1 VGHLAIAAWSIPLT
15 LLHHLEFANLTTL
28 AMRIVVIG
36 YGRVGSRTVS
46 ALLERG
52 HQITIVD
59 KEASRLGRASQ
70 LEGVELVQGNGIDV
84 DVQREAGVGEAD
96 MLLAVTFD
104 DNVNLMSAQVAR
116 THFRVPLAIAR
127 VYEPSHSEATQED
140 PQLVVVCPTLFAVK
154 HIVEQVDIAAA
165 QKPQIRPAA
174 EPLEIAPRPRFAAT
188 DDSRYILIAG
198 GGKVGVNLARE
209 LYEAGHEVAVIER
222 DPARSSVLS
231 IKLDCPVFV
240 GDSSTHDVLD
250 SAGANRARV
259 FVAATGSD
267 QDNLISCQLAKKVFG
282 VPKTIARA
290 SNPKNEA
297 VMTRL
302 GVDSTVSST
311 AIIEQVIERELPT
324 VKIKTLLSLQAGAVQ
339 ILEYEIDGNSPAAGK
354 HVRDIN
360 LPPDSNLIAVLRGQT
375 TVVARGDTSLKEG
388 DLVVALVN
396 TEQESQLRT
405 ALLGA

>member
-1 VGHLAIAAWSIPLT
+1 
-15 LLHHLEFANLTTL
+15 
-28 AMRIVVIG
+28 MKIVVIG
-36 YGRVGSRTVS
+36 YGRVGSRTVA

-52 HQITIVD
+52 HQISLVD

-84 DVQREAGVGEAD
+84 DVQRDAGVGEAD

-104 DNVNLMSAQVAR
+104 DNVNLMAAQVAR
-116 THFRVPLAIAR
+116 THFRVPIAIAR
-127 VYEPSHSEATQED
+127 VYEPSHAEATQED

-154 HIVEQVDIAAA
+154 HIVEQVDVAAG
-165 QKPQIRPAA
+165 QTR
-174 EPLEIAPRPRFAAT
+174 EPRTPIDSPEPVITERFDAP
-188 DDSRYILIAG
+188 DESRYILIAG

-222 DPARSSVLS
+222 EASRAAALS
-231 IKLDCPVFV
+231 NKLDCSIFI
-240 GDSSTHDVLD
+240 GDSSTHDVLEN
-250 SAGANRARV
+250 AGAKRARV

-267 QDNLISCQLAKKVFG
+267 QDNLIACQLAKKVFG

-290 SNPKNEA
+290 SNPKNED

-324 VKIKTLLSLQAGAVQ
+324 VKIKTLLSLQAGAYQ
-339 ILEYEIDGNSPAAGK
+339 ILEYTIDGTSPAAGK
-354 HVRDIN
+354 SVREIG
-360 LPPDSNLIAVLRGQT
+360 LPADSNLIAVLRGQS
-375 TVVARGDTSLKEG
+375 TVVVRGDTRLSEG

>member
-1 VGHLAIAAWSIPLT
+1 
-15 LLHHLEFANLTTL
+15 
-28 AMRIVVIG
+28 MKIVVIG
-36 YGRVGSRTVS
+36 YGRVGSRTVA

-52 HQITIVD
+52 HQISLVD

-84 DVQREAGVGEAD
+84 DVQRDAGVGEAD

-104 DNVNLMSAQVAR
+104 DNVNLMAAQVAR
-116 THFRVPLAIAR
+116 THFRVPIAIAR
-127 VYEPSHSEATQED
+127 VYEPSHAEATQED

-154 HIVEQVDIAAA
+154 HIVEQVDVAAG
-165 QKPQIRPAA
+165 QIR
-174 EPLEIAPRPRFAAT
+174 EPRLPIDTTEPVITERFDAP
-188 DDSRYILIAG
+188 DESRYILIAG

-222 DPARSSVLS
+222 EASRAAALS
-231 IKLDCPVFV
+231 NKLDCSIFI
-240 GDSSTHDVLD
+240 GDSSTHDVLEN
-250 SAGANRARV
+250 AGAKRARV

-267 QDNLISCQLAKKVFG
+267 QDNLIACQLAKKVFG

-290 SNPKNEA
+290 SNPKNED

-324 VKIKTLLSLQAGAVQ
+324 VKIKTLLSLQAGAYQ
-339 ILEYEIDGNSPAAGK
+339 ILEYTIDASSPAAGK
-354 HVRDIN
+354 YVREIG
-360 LPPDSNLIAVLRGQT
+360 LPGDSNLIAVLRGQS
-375 TVVARGDTSLKEG
+375 TVVARGDTRLSEG

-396 TEQESQLRT
+396 TEQENQLRT
-405 ALLGA
+405 